1 MKEMKNR
8 IVWAAVVIALGI
20 AAAGVFIYGGM
31 RKNAS
36 MNRYVSVRGLSE
48 REVPADKVTWP
59 IYFKEVGNDLQA
71 LYRTINAKNAKIL
84 DFLQDKGLSEEEISV
99 AAPAVIDLD
108 AERYRSSDSPFRYN
122 VTSVITVTSRQ
133 VDKVREMML
142 QQGELLQ
149 QGIAI
154 ASGEYQY
161 QVSYEFTD
169 LNALKPS
176 MIEEA
181 TKNAR
186 QAAEKFAVD
195 SDSRVGGIKRA
206 TQGLFTIDDRDP
218 NTPYIKRVRVVTLV
232 DFFLE

>member
-1 MKEMKNR
+1 
-8 IVWAAVVIALGI
+8 
-20 AAAGVFIYGGM
+20 
-31 RKNAS
+31 
-36 MNRYVSVRGLSE
+36 
-48 REVPADKVTWP
+48 
-59 IYFKEVGNDLQA
+59 
-71 LYRTINAKNAKIL
+71 
-84 DFLQDKGLSEEEISV
+84 
-99 AAPAVIDLD
+99 
-108 AERYRSSDSPFRYN
+108 
-122 VTSVITVTSRQ
+122 
-133 VDKVREMML
+133 ML
-142 QQGELLQ
+142 PRELLQ

>member
-1 MKEMKNR
+1 MKDR
-8 IVWAAVVIALGI
+8 IIWAALIIALGI
-20 AAAGVFIYGGM
+20 AAAGGFICNGM

-59 IYFKEVGNDLQA
+59 VYFKEVGNDLQA
-71 LYRTINAKNAKIL
+71 LYRTINAKNAKVL
-84 DFLQDKGLSEEEISV
+84 DFLHEKGLSDQEISV

-122 VTSVITVTSRQ
+122 VTSVITVTSNQ

-142 QQGELLQ
+142 QQGELLR

-161 QVSYEFTD
+161 QASYEFTG
-169 LNALKPS
+169 LNGLKPS

-206 TQGLFTIDDRDP
+206 AQGLFTIDDRDP
-218 NTPYIKRVRVVTLV
+218 NTPYIKRVRVVTSV

>member
-1 MKEMKNR
+1 M
-8 IVWAAVVIALGI
+8 
-20 AAAGVFIYGGM
+20 
-31 RKNAS
+31 
-36 MNRYVSVRGLSE
+36 
-48 REVPADKVTWP
+48 
-59 IYFKEVGNDLQA
+59 
-71 LYRTINAKNAKIL
+71 
-84 DFLQDKGLSEEEISV
+84 

-122 VTSVITVTSRQ
+122 VTSVITVTSNQ

-142 QQGELLQ
+142 QQGELLR

-161 QVSYEFTD
+161 QVSYEFTG
-169 LNALKPS
+169 LNGLKPS

-206 TQGLFTIDDRDP
+206 AQGLFTIDDRDP
-218 NTPYIKRVRVVTLV
+218 NTPYIKRVRVVTSV